1 MKKKKIFAYLTGG
14 AGFIGSAILWYLNK
28 KGIYDIIVVDHL
40 GESDKWKNLVGLK
53 FLDYME
59 KDDFEAFLLKEELP
73 YSADFFMH
81 IGACSD
87 TTNYNASY
95 MIKNNYEYSKLAFL
109 SSADKMHF
117 IYASSGATYGD
128 GSLGFSDDLKMLE
141 LLKPLNIYG
150 YSKHLFDLFL
160 KNLGVFNYNLSFYK
174 VIGLKFFNVFGP
186 NEYHKKDMRSVVLK
200 AYLQIKK
207 EKKVYLFKSYRE
219 DYKDGEQKRDFVY
232 IKDVLDVIWFFV
244 ENIGTVPSDIYN
256 VGSGVANTWNRL
268 VTAIFSSLSLPVN
281 IEYIDM
287 PAYLRHK
294 YQYYTKAD
302 ISKLRKVGYKKEF
315 SLLEDAVKDYVN
327 GYLEK
332 NAYLGWF

>member
-1 MKKKKIFAYLTGG
+1 
-14 AGFIGSAILWYLNK
+14 
-28 KGIYDIIVVDHL
+28 
-40 GESDKWKNLVGLK
+40 
-53 FLDYME
+53 
-59 KDDFEAFLLKEELP
+59 
-73 YSADFFMH
+73 
-81 IGACSD
+81 
-87 TTNYNASY
+87 
-95 MIKNNYEYSKLAFL
+95 
-109 SSADKMHF
+109 
-117 IYASSGATYGD
+117 
-128 GSLGFSDDLKMLE
+128 
-141 LLKPLNIYG
+141 
-150 YSKHLFDLFL
+150 
-160 KNLGVFNYNLSFYK
+160 
-174 VIGLKFFNVFGP
+174 
-186 NEYHKKDMRSVVLK
+186 LK